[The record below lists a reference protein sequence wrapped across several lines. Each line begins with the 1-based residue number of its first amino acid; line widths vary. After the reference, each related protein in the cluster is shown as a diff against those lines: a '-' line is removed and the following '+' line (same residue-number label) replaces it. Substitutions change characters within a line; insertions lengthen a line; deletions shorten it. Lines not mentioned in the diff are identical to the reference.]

1 MTDAVVRRHTEVMG
15 TVASIHVHDHVHDD
29 ASADVTDTAIDIA
42 IDAAF
47 DELRRLEDMFSTFRP
62 ASEISRMNDGTLSLL
77 DCSPE
82 VIDVLDACTWL
93 EHASNGAF
101 TAHRP
106 GADARIDPA
115 GFVKG
120 WAAER
125 AAQVLVAH
133 GLQHWCLGVGGD
145 LVVHGRPNGAD
156 RWTIAIADPTHR
168 RAIITGVTVC
178 EGAVATSG
186 TAERGKHLWSADGT
200 AADTFASVT
209 VTGPSLTWADAFATA
224 ACAMGAAGL
233 DWVAGFEGYR
243 AFAVTHDGELVNTVP
258 AAA

>member
-1 MTDAVVRRHTEVMG
+1 MTDIVRRHVEVMG
-15 TVASIHVHDHVHDD
+15 TVASIHVHGGV
-29 ASADVTDTAIDIA
+29 SAEVADPA

-47 DELRRLEDMFSTFRP
+47 GELHRP
-62 ASEISRMNDGTLSLL
+62 TSEISRVNDGSLSLL

-93 EHASNGAF
+93 EHVSGGAF

-106 GADARIDPA
+106 DDGRIDPA

-120 WAAER
+120 WAADR
-125 AAQVLVAH
+125 AGLVLAAH
-133 GLQHWCLGVGGD
+133 GLEHWCLTVGGD
-145 LVVHGRPNGAD
+145 LVVHGRPNDAD

-168 RAIITGVTVC
+168 RAVITGVVVA

-186 TAERGKHLWSADGT
+186 TAERGRHLWSADGT

-224 ACAMGAAGL
+224 ACAMGTAGL
-233 DWVAGFEGYR
+233 DWVDGFEGYR
-243 AFAVTHDGELVNTVP
+243 AFAVAHDGELVNTVP

>member
-1 MTDAVVRRHTEVMG
+1 MTDPSSPPQSIVKRHVEVMG
-15 TVASIHVHDHVHDD
+15 TVASVHVHGGVP
-29 ASADVTDTAIDIA
+29 AEVADPA

-47 DELRRLEDMFSTFRP
+47 DELRRLEAMFSTFRP
-62 ASEISRMNDGTLSLL
+62 TSEISRVNDGSLSLL

-93 EHASNGAF
+93 EHVSGGAF
-101 TAHRP
+101 TARRP
-106 GADARIDPA
+106 ADGRIDPA

-120 WAAER
+120 WAADR
-125 AAQVLVAH
+125 AGLALAAH
-133 GLQHWCLGVGGD
+133 GLEQWCLTVGGD
-145 LVVHGRPNGAD
+145 LLVHGRPNDAD

-168 RAIITGVTVC
+168 RAVITGVVVAG
-178 EGAVATSG
+178 GAVATSG
-186 TAERGKHLWSADGT
+186 TAERGHHLWSADGT

-243 AFAVTHDGELVNTVP
+243 AFAVTHEGELVNTVP
-258 AAA
+258 TAA